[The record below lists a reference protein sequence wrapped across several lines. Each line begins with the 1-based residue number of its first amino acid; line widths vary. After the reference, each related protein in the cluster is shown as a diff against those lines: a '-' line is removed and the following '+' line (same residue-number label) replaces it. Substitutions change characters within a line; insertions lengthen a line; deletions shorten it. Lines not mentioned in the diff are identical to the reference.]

1 MKTLTL
7 ITLFFIQVHL
17 LFAQRVIENPNF
29 KGTTASYIKILKI
42 ELTDTATAIDF
53 RVHFSPNMWIR
64 VPSDTY
70 IQNSA
75 GGDKLFV
82 RSAKGIKIN
91 EEHFTPENGV
101 NEYTLYFP
109 PLDKNVETFDYQEAQ
124 WKIFGIE
131 LKPQEHFSIF
141 PAGLLGNWLRTDG
154 SNEWV
159 YGFFD
164 DFVIYES
171 EIWKQ
176 VLISQKDDLYTLV
189 LRKNGKSKK
198 LVIKQQG
205 ENLLIGPDETN
216 MEPFSREETVVPG
229 FSVKNDEAFQLPVFK
244 KDSAFYSG
252 YIKGYV
258 PQMGGTGM
266 IYVNNILS
274 QEQESYI
281 IKINPDGTFH
291 TGFPMI
297 YPQPVYVR
305 FLNVYEGMFFEPGE
319 TTFQFFDFSKYHD
332 APGPN
337 NLFMGKTAKINSDLM
352 AMKSIRYFDYNNMT
366 NNILDMSAEEY
377 KAWNLEI
384 ADREKKAVEELRQK
398 SPLSKKGL
406 QIKQM
411 QIDFTAKQN
420 ILSYNMNR
428 EGAYR
433 QKNNIPRDQREIPLK
448 REELPVEFYNF
459 INPEEINNPM
469 SLIAG
474 GDYYI
479 LINRLK
485 YADPVSPRGSM
496 SVSNEK
502 DIIKGLE
509 SRNIEIDPKVKDLML
524 KLAECKSN
532 EERTKLVLADS
543 ATLYSFVRKHKD
555 VYMEI
560 SMEIHSK
567 QRERIQQE
575 AFKKYF
581 NLEPGFAREVMKV
594 QDVAG
599 KIARELKPLSE
610 TEKENLKTSFS
621 DPFIIDYLLELSGA
635 MEEKVIKSKEAF
647 ESKGGFVVNKTP
659 VAKDLDL
666 FDTIMKKYKGNV
678 VFVDFWATWCGPC
691 RSGMQTMKPL
701 KEELKNEKIK
711 FVYLTNPTS
720 PKTTWETMIPDIDGE
735 HYYLTQDEWN
745 TIAARFKVSG
755 IPHYVLVD
763 KTGKVANEKVYF
775 ASSNVELKKLFE
787 PYLKN

>member
-1 MKTLTL
+1 MRK
-7 ITLFFIQVHL
+7 IVLFTSLCFFV
-17 LFAQRVIENPNF
+17 FSVYAQTIEWPVF
-29 KGTTASYIKILKI
+29 KGSNCNYVKILKI
-42 ELTDTATAIDF
+42 ELTDTATVMDF
-53 RVHFSPNMWIR
+53 RIHYTPNMWIKI
-64 VPSDTY
+64 PAETY

-75 GGDKLFV
+75 GGDKLLV
-82 RSAKGIKIN
+82 KSAKGIKID
-91 EEHFTPENGV
+91 EEHFTPENGI
-101 NEYTLYFP
+101 NEFTIYFP
-109 PLDKNVETFDYQEAQ
+109 PLDKSVEMIDFGDLS

-141 PAGLLGNWLRTDG
+141 PAGLSGNWLRTDG

-176 VLISQKDDLYTLV
+176 VFISQKDDLYTLV
-189 LRKNGKSKK
+189 LRKNGKTKN
-198 LVIKQQG
+198 LVIKQRG
-205 ENLLIGPDETN
+205 ENLLIGTDEAN
-216 MEPFSREETVVPG
+216 MELFSREETAIPG
-229 FSVKNDEAFQLPVFK
+229 FVSQNDEAFQLPVFK

-291 TGFPMI
+291 AGFPMI
-297 YPQPVYVR
+297 YPQSVSVR
-305 FLNVYEGMFFEPGE
+305 FLNINEGVFFEPGE

-332 APGPN
+332 APGPD
-337 NLFMGKTAKINSDLM
+337 NLFMGKTAQINRDLM
-352 AMKSIRYFDYNNMT
+352 TLKSIRYFDYKSMT

-377 KAWNLEI
+377 KVWILEI
-384 ADREKKAVEELRQK
+384 ANKEKQAVEELSHSK
-398 SPLSKKGL
+398 PLSKKSL

-433 QKNNIPRDQREIPLK
+433 QKNNVPRDQREIPLK

-459 INPEEINNPM
+459 INPEKINNPL

-474 GDYYI
+474 GDYYF
-479 LINRLK
+479 LINRMK
-485 YADPVSPRGSM
+485 YADPVFPRGAM
-496 SVSNEK
+496 GVSNEK
-502 DIIKGLE
+502 DIIKGFE
-509 SRNIEIDPKVKDLML
+509 SRKIEIDPKVKDLL
-524 KLAECKSN
+524 IKLAECKSN
-532 EERTKLVLADS
+532 EERTQIIQPDTALLNGFFRE
-543 ATLYSFVRKHKD
+543 YRD
-555 VYMEI
+555 VYKEI
-560 SMEIHSK
+560 LTEVIAR
-567 QRERIQQE
+567 QREQVQQD
-575 AFKKYF
+575 ALKKYF
-581 NLEPGFAREVMKV
+581 NLEPGFAMEVMKA

-610 TEKENLKTSFS
+610 TEKENLQTSIS
-621 DPFIIDYLLELSGA
+621 DPFIIDYLLAMSGA
-635 MEEKVIKSKEAF
+635 MEEKVRKSKEAF

-659 VAKDLDL
+659 EAKDLDL

-787 PYLKN
+787 PYLE

>member
-1 MKTLTL
+1 MKK
-7 ITLFFIQVHL
+7 IILFTSLCFFV
-17 LFAQRVIENPNF
+17 FSVYAQTIEWPGF

-42 ELTDTATAIDF
+42 ELTDTATVMDF

-101 NEYTLYFP
+101 NDYTLYFP

-141 PAGLLGNWLRTDG
+141 PTGLLGNWLRTDG

-176 VLISQKDDLYTLV
+176 VLISQKDDLYNLV

-198 LVIKQQG
+198 LVMKQQD
-205 ENLLIGPDETN
+205 ENLLIGTDEAN
-216 MEPFSREETVVPG
+216 MELFSREETAIPG
-229 FSVKNDEAFQLPVFK
+229 FVSQNDEAFQLPVFK

-266 IYVNNILS
+266 IYVNNIIS

-305 FLNVYEGMFFEPGE
+305 FLNFNGEAFIEPGE

-337 NLFMGKTAKINSDLM
+337 NLFMGKTAQINRDLM
-352 AMKSIRYFDYNNMT
+352 AMKSIRYFDYKSMT

-384 ADREKKAVEELRQK
+384 ANKEKQAVEELSHSK
-398 SPLSKKGL
+398 PLSKKSL

-420 ILSYNMNR
+420 ILSYNMHR
-428 EGAYR
+428 ESAYR
-433 QKNNIPRDQREIPLK
+433 QKNNVPRDQREIPLK

-459 INPEEINNPM
+459 INPEEINNPL

-479 LINRLK
+479 LINRMK
-485 YADPVSPRGSM
+485 YADPIFPRGAM
-496 SVSNEK
+496 GVSNEK
-502 DIIKGLE
+502 EIIKGFE
-509 SRNIEIDPKVKDLML
+509 SRKIEIDPKVKELML
-524 KLAECKSN
+524 KIGECKTN
-532 EERTKLVLADS
+532 EESTQSFTARHCKFSMVFSENTRMFTGKFRQKLL
-543 ATLYSFVRKHKD
+543 
-555 VYMEI
+555 
-560 SMEIHSK
+560 
-567 QRERIQQE
+567 Q
-575 AFKKYF
+575 
-581 NLEPGFAREVMKV
+581 G
-594 QDVAG
+594 
-599 KIARELKPLSE
+599 
-610 TEKENLKTSFS
+610 KENNSAGRF
-621 DPFIIDYLLELSGA
+621 
-635 MEEKVIKSKEAF
+635 EKVF
-647 ESKGGFVVNKTP
+647 QP
-659 VAKDLDL
+659 
-666 FDTIMKKYKGNV
+666 
-678 VFVDFWATWCGPC
+678 
-691 RSGMQTMKPL
+691 
-701 KEELKNEKIK
+701 
-711 FVYLTNPTS
+711 
-720 PKTTWETMIPDIDGE
+720 
-735 HYYLTQDEWN
+735 
-745 TIAARFKVSG
+745 
-755 IPHYVLVD
+755 
-763 KTGKVANEKVYF
+763 
-775 ASSNVELKKLFE
+775 
-787 PYLKN
+787 

>member
-1 MKTLTL
+1 MRK
-7 ITLFFIQVHL
+7 IILFTSLCFFV
-17 LFAQRVIENPNF
+17 FSVYAQTIEWPVF

-42 ELTDTATAIDF
+42 ELTDTATVMDF

-91 EEHFTPENGV
+91 EEHFTPENGI

-141 PAGLLGNWLRTDG
+141 PAGLQGSWLRTDG

-189 LRKNGKSKK
+189 LRKNRKSKK
-198 LVIKQQG
+198 LVIKQQD
-205 ENLLIGPDETN
+205 ENLLIGTDEAN
-216 MEPFSREETVVPG
+216 MELFSREETVIPG
-229 FSVKNDEAFQLPVFK
+229 FVSQNDKAFQLPVFK

-252 YIKGYV
+252 YIKGYM

-266 IYVNNILS
+266 IYVNNILT
-274 QEQESYI
+274 QEQESYL

-305 FLNVYEGMFFEPGE
+305 FLNINEGMFFEPGE

-337 NLFMGKTAKINSDLM
+337 NLFMGKTAQINSDLM
-352 AMKSIRYFDYNNMT
+352 AMKSIRYFDYDYMV

-384 ADREKKAVEELRQK
+384 ADREKQAVEEFRQSNPISQK
-398 SPLSKKGL
+398 AL

-420 ILSYNMNR
+420 ILSYDMYR
-428 EGAYR
+428 ESAYR
-433 QKNNIPRDQREIPLK
+433 QKNNVPLDQREIPLK

-459 INPEEINNPM
+459 INPEEINNPL

-474 GDYYI
+474 GDYFF
-479 LINRLK
+479 LINRMK
-485 YADPVSPRGSM
+485 YADPIFPRGVITS
-496 SVSNEK
+496 STENEIIEGFLSRKVEINPKEK
-502 DIIKGLE
+502 DL
-509 SRNIEIDPKVKDLML
+509 LL
-524 KLAECKSN
+524 KLLECKSS
-532 EERTKLVLADS
+532 EERTQLLLSDS
-543 ATLYSFVRKHKD
+543 ALYNGIINKHKD
-555 VYMEI
+555 VYREI
-560 SMEIHSK
+560 AIELNSK
-567 QRERIQQE
+567 KREQYQQD

-581 NLEPGFAREVMKV
+581 NLEPGFAMKVMKA
-594 QDVAG
+594 QDIAH
-599 KIARELKPLSE
+599 KLARELKPFSE
-610 TEKENLKTSFS
+610 TEKENLKISIS

-635 MEEKVIKSKEAF
+635 MEEKVRKSKEAY

-659 VAKDLDL
+659 EAKDSDL

-720 PKTTWETMIPDIDGE
+720 PKSTWETMIPDIDGE

-787 PYLKN
+787 PYLE

>member
-1 MKTLTL
+1 MRK
-7 ITLFFIQVHL
+7 IILFTSLCFFV
-17 LFAQRVIENPNF
+17 FSVYAQTIEWPVF

-42 ELTDTATAIDF
+42 VLTDTATVMDF
-53 RVHFSPNMWIR
+53 RVHSTPKMWIR

-101 NEYTLYFP
+101 NDYTLYFP
-109 PLDKNVETFDYQEAQ
+109 PLDKNVEIFDYQEAQ

-164 DFVIYES
+164 DFVICDS

-176 VLISQKDDLYTLV
+176 VFISQKDDLYNLV

-198 LVIKQQG
+198 LVIKQQD
-205 ENLLIGPDETN
+205 ENLLIGADEAN
-216 MEPFSREETVVPG
+216 MELFSREETAVPG
-229 FSVKNDEAFQLPVFK
+229 FISQNDEAFQLPVFK

-291 TGFPMI
+291 AGFPMI

-305 FLNVYEGMFFEPGE
+305 FFNINEGMFFEPGE

-332 APGPN
+332 APGPD
-337 NLFMGKTAKINSDLM
+337 NLFMGKTTQINRDLM
-352 AMKSIRYFDYNNMT
+352 AMKSIRYFDYKSMT

-377 KAWNLEI
+377 KAWILEI
-384 ADREKKAVEELRQK
+384 ANKEKQAVEELSHSNPVSQK
-398 SPLSKKGL
+398 AL

-411 QIDFTAKQN
+411 QIDFTAKRN
-420 ILSYNMNR
+420 ILSYNMQR
-428 EGAYR
+428 ESAYR
-433 QKNNIPRDQREIPLK
+433 QKNNIPSDQSEIPLK
-448 REELPVEFYNF
+448 SEELPVEFYDF
-459 INPEEINNPM
+459 IVPEEINNPL
-469 SLIAG
+469 STIAG
-474 GDYYI
+474 GDYYF
-479 LINRLK
+479 LINSLK
-485 YADPVSPRGSM
+485 FADPVYPRGAM
-496 SVSNEK
+496 SVSNEME
-502 DIIKGLE
+502 IVRGFE
-509 SRNIEIDPKVKDLML
+509 NRNIVMEPKEKELL
-524 KLAECKSN
+524 KKMGECKTN
-532 EERTKLVLADS
+532 EEKRKVLLSDS
-543 ATLYSFVRKHKD
+543 VNYAAFFKKYND
-555 VYMEI
+555 VYREI
-560 SMEIHSK
+560 SIEVIAR
-567 QRERIQQE
+567 QREQIQQD

-581 NLEPGFAREVMKV
+581 NLEPGFAMEVMKA
-594 QDVAG
+594 QDIAH
-599 KIARELKPLSE
+599 KLARELKPFSE

-635 MEEKVIKSKEAF
+635 MEERVRKSKEAF

-659 VAKDLDL
+659 EAKDSDL
-666 FDTIMKKYKGNV
+666 FDTIMKKYKGSV

-691 RSGMQTMKPL
+691 RSGMQTIKPL

-720 PKTTWETMIPDIDGE
+720 PKSTWETMIPDIDGE

-745 TIAARFKVSG
+745 TIASRFKVSG

-763 KTGKVANEKVYF
+763 KSGKVVNEKVYLT
-775 ASSNVELKKLFE
+775 SSNVELKKLFE
-787 PYLKN
+787 PYLE

>member
-1 MKTLTL
+1 MKK
-7 ITLFFIQVHL
+7 IILFTSLCFFV
-17 LFAQRVIENPNF
+17 FSVYAQTIEWPVF

-42 ELTDTATAIDF
+42 ELTDTATVMDF
-53 RVHFSPNMWIR
+53 RVHFAPGNWMR

-82 RSAKGIKIN
+82 KSAKGIKIN

-101 NEYTLYFP
+101 NDYTLYFP
-109 PLDKNVETFDYQEAQ
+109 PLDKNVEFIDYQEAQ

-141 PAGLLGNWLRTDG
+141 PAGLMGNWLRTDG

-176 VLISQKDDLYTLV
+176 VLISQKDDLYNVV

-198 LVIKQQG
+198 LVIKQQD
-205 ENLLIGPDETN
+205 ENLLIGTDEAN
-216 MEPFSREETVVPG
+216 MELFSREETAIPG
-229 FSVKNDEAFQLPVFK
+229 YVSQNDEEFQLPVFK
-244 KDSAFYSG
+244 KDSAYYSG
-252 YIKGYV
+252 FIKGYV

-266 IYVNNILS
+266 IYVNNIIN
-274 QEQESYI
+274 QEQESYL

-305 FLNVYEGMFFEPGE
+305 FLNINEGVFFEPGE

-337 NLFMGKTAKINSDLM
+337 NLFMGKTAQINRDLM
-352 AMKSIRYFDYNNMT
+352 AMKSIRYFDYNYMT

-384 ADREKKAVEELRQK
+384 ANKEKQAVEELRQK

-411 QIDFTAKQN
+411 QIDFTTKQN
-420 ILSYNMNR
+420 ILSYNMQR

-433 QKNNIPRDQREIPLK
+433 QKNNVPRDQREIPLK
-448 REELPVEFYNF
+448 MEELPVEFYNF
-459 INPEEINNPM
+459 INPEEINNPL

-474 GDYYI
+474 GDYYF
-479 LINRLK
+479 LINRMK
-485 YADPVSPRGSM
+485 YADPVFPRGAM
-496 SVSNEK
+496 AVSNELV
-502 DIIKGLE
+502 IIKDFE
-509 SRNIEIDPKVKDLML
+509 KRNIELEPNEKEML
-524 KLAECKSN
+524 KKLGECKTSD
-532 EERTKLVLADS
+532 ERTKVFLSDS
-543 ATLYSFVRKHKD
+543 ANYKAFFKKYND
-555 VYMEI
+555 VYREI
-560 SMEIHSK
+560 SSEIIAR
-567 QRERIQQE
+567 QREQFQQD
-575 AFKKYF
+575 ALKKYF
-581 NLEPGFAREVMKV
+581 NLEPGFAMEVMKA
-594 QDVAG
+594 QDVSG
-599 KIARELKPLSE
+599 KIARELKPLTA

-621 DPFIIDYLLELSGA
+621 DPFLIDYLLELSGA
-635 MEEKVIKSKEAF
+635 MEVKVRKSKEAF
-647 ESKGGFVVNKTP
+647 ESKGGFIVNKTP
-659 VAKDLDL
+659 EAKDSDL

-763 KTGKVANEKVYF
+763 KSGKVANEKVYF

-787 PYLKN
+787 PYLE

>member
-1 MKTLTL
+1 MKKIILF
-7 ITLFFIQVHL
+7 TLFVLFICNG
-17 LFAQRVIENPNF
+17 FAQKTIEWPFF

-42 ELTDTATAIDF
+42 ELTDTATVMDF

-70 IQNSA
+70 IQNSV

-101 NEYTLYFP
+101 NDYTLYFP

-124 WKIFGIE
+124 RKIFGIE

-141 PAGLLGNWLRTDG
+141 PAGLPGNWLRTDG

-176 VLISQKDDLYTLV
+176 VLISQKDDLYNLV

-198 LVIKQQG
+198 LVIKQRD
-205 ENLLIGPDETN
+205 EHLLIGTDEAN
-216 MEPFSREETVVPG
+216 MELFSREETTIPSFV
-229 FSVKNDEAFQLPVFK
+229 SQNNEAFQLPVFK

-266 IYVNNILS
+266 IKVNNIIKGV
-274 QEQESYI
+274 QESYLI
-281 IKINPDGTFH
+281 NINPDGTFQA
-291 TGFPMI
+291 GFPMI
-297 YPQPVYVR
+297 YPQSVSVR
-305 FLNVYEGMFFEPGE
+305 FLNINEGVFFEPGE

-332 APGPN
+332 AVGPN
-337 NLFMGKTAKINSDLM
+337 NLFMGKTAKINHDLM
-352 AMKSIRYFDYNNMT
+352 TLKSIWYFDFKSMT

-377 KAWNLEI
+377 KAWILEI
-384 ADREKKAVEELRQK
+384 ANKEKQAVEELSQSK
-398 SPLSKKGL
+398 PLSKQAL

-411 QIDFTAKQN
+411 KIDFTAKQN
-420 ILSYNMNR
+420 ILSYNMDR
-428 EGAYR
+428 ESAYR
-433 QKNNIPRDQREIPLK
+433 QKNNIPSDQREIPLK
-448 REELPVEFYNF
+448 SEELPVEFYDF
-459 INPEEINNPM
+459 IVPEEINNPL
-469 SLIAG
+469 STIAG
-474 GDYYI
+474 GDYYF
-479 LINRLK
+479 LINSLK
-485 YADPVSPRGSM
+485 FADPVYPRGAM
-496 SVSNEK
+496 SVSNEL
-502 DIIKGLE
+502 DIIKGFE
-509 SRNIEIDPKVKDLML
+509 SRNIDIDPKVKDLLL

-532 EERTKLVLADS
+532 EERTKLVLPDS
-543 ATLYSFVRKHKD
+543 ASLNSFVRKNMD
-555 VYMEI
+555 VYREI
-560 SMEIHSK
+560 STEVIAR
-567 QRERIQQE
+567 QREQIQQD

-581 NLEPGFAREVMKV
+581 NLEPGFAMEVMKA
-594 QDVAG
+594 QEVAH
-599 KIARELKPLSE
+599 KLDRELKPFSE
-610 TEKENLKTSFS
+610 TEKENLRTSFS
-621 DPFIIDYLLELSGA
+621 DPFIIDYLLELSAA
-635 MEEKVIKSKEAF
+635 MEEKVRKRKEAF
-647 ESKGGFVVNKTP
+647 NNSAGFVVNKTP
-659 VAKDLDL
+659 EAKDSDL

-678 VFVDFWATWCGPC
+678 VFIDFWATWCGPC

-701 KEELKNEKIK
+701 KEELKNMKIK
-711 FVYLTNPTS
+711 FVYLTYPSS

-745 TIAARFKVSG
+745 TIASRFKVSG

-763 KTGKVANEKVYF
+763 KSGKVVNEKVYLT
-775 ASSNVELKKLFE
+775 SSNVELKKMFE
-787 PYLKN
+787 PYLE

>member
-1 MKTLTL
+1 MRK
-7 ITLFFIQVHL
+7 IILFTSLCFFV
-17 LFAQRVIENPNF
+17 FSVYAQTIEWPVF

-42 ELTDTATAIDF
+42 ELTDTATVMDF

-101 NEYTLYFP
+101 NDYTLYFP

-141 PAGLLGNWLRTDG
+141 PAGLQGSWLRTDG

-176 VLISQKDDLYTLV
+176 VLISQKDDLYNLV

-198 LVIKQQG
+198 LVIKQQD
-205 ENLLIGPDETN
+205 ENLLIGPDEAN
-216 MEPFSREETVVPG
+216 MELFSREETAIPG
-229 FSVKNDEAFQLPVFK
+229 FVSQNDEAFQLPVFK

-258 PQMGGTGM
+258 SQMGGTGM
-266 IYVNNILS
+266 IYVNNVITG
-274 QEQESYI
+274 EQESYI
-281 IKINPDGTFH
+281 IKINPDGTFQA
-291 TGFPMI
+291 GFPMI

-305 FLNVYEGMFFEPGE
+305 FLNINEGLLIEPGE

-332 APGPN
+332 APGPD
-337 NLFMGKTAKINSDLM
+337 NLFMGKTAPINRDLM
-352 AMKSIRYFDYNNMT
+352 ALKSIRYFDYKSMT

-384 ADREKKAVEELRQK
+384 ADREKKAVEELSQSK
-398 SPLSKKGL
+398 PLNKKAL

-411 QIDFTAKQN
+411 QIDYSAQQY
-420 ILSYNMNR
+420 ILSYNMQR
-428 EGAYR
+428 EGTYR
-433 QKNNIPRDQREIPLK
+433 QKNNVPREQREIPLK

-459 INPEEINNPM
+459 INPEKINNPL

-474 GDYYI
+474 GDYYF
-479 LINRLK
+479 LINRMK
-485 YADPVSPRGSM
+485 YADSIFPRGAM
-496 SVSNEK
+496 GVLNQNE
-502 DIIKGLE
+502 IIKGFE
-509 SRNIEIDPKVKDLML
+509 SRKIEIDPKVKELIL
-524 KLAECKSN
+524 KMGESKSN
-532 EERTKLVLADS
+532 KESTQEIQPDTALLNGFFRE
-543 ATLYSFVRKHKD
+543 YKD
-555 VYMEI
+555 VYREI
-560 SMEIHSK
+560 STEVIAK
-567 QRERIQQE
+567 QREQVQQE

-581 NLEPGFAREVMKV
+581 NLEPGFAIEVMKA

-621 DPFIIDYLLELSGA
+621 DPFIIDYLLGLSGA
-635 MEEKVIKSKEAF
+635 MEEKVRKSKEAY

-659 VAKDLDL
+659 EAKDSDL
-666 FDTIMKKYKGNV
+666 FDTIMKKYKGSV

-691 RSGMQTMKPL
+691 RSGMQTIKPL
-701 KEELKNEKIK
+701 KEELKNENIK

>member
-1 MKTLTL
+1 MKK
-7 ITLFFIQVHL
+7 IILFTSLCFFV
-17 LFAQRVIENPNF
+17 FSVYAQTIEWPVF
-29 KGTTASYIKILKI
+29 KGTTASYVKILKI
-42 ELTDTATAIDF
+42 ELTDTATIMDF

-101 NEYTLYFP
+101 NDYTLYFP
-109 PLDKNVETFDYQEAQ
+109 PLDKNVETIDYQETQ
-124 WKIFGIE
+124 RKIFGIE

-141 PAGLLGNWLRTDG
+141 PAGLLGNWLRADG

-176 VLISQKDDLYTLV
+176 VLISEKDDLYNLV

-198 LVIKQQG
+198 VVIQQQD
-205 ENLLIGPDETN
+205 ENLLIGTDEAN
-216 MEPFSREETVVPG
+216 MELFSREETAIPG
-229 FSVKNDEAFQLPVFK
+229 FVSQNDEAFQLPVFK

-266 IYVNNILS
+266 IYVNNVITG
-274 QEQESYI
+274 EQESYI

-291 TGFPMI
+291 AGFPMI
-297 YPQPVYVR
+297 YPQPVYIR
-305 FLNVYEGMFFEPGE
+305 FLSSNEGMFFEPGE

-337 NLFMGKTAKINSDLM
+337 NLFMGKTDKINSDLI
-352 AMKSIRYFDYNNMT
+352 AMRSIRYFDYNYMT

-384 ADREKKAVEELRQK
+384 ADREKKAVEELNQSK
-398 SPLSKKGL
+398 PLSKKAL

-411 QIDFTAKQN
+411 QIDYTTKERM
-420 ILSYNMNR
+420 ISYNMYR
-428 EGAYR
+428 ESAYR
-433 QKNNIPRDQREIPLK
+433 EKNNVPRDQREIPLK

-459 INPEEINNPM
+459 ISPEEINNPL

-485 YADPVSPRGSM
+485 FADVVFPRSAM

-502 DIIKGLE
+502 EIIKGLE

-532 EERTKLVLADS
+532 EERTKLVLSDS
-543 ATLYSFVRKHKD
+543 ASLNSFVRKHKD

-560 SMEIHSK
+560 SLEIHSK
-567 QRERIQQE
+567 QREKIQQE

-581 NLEPGFAREVMKV
+581 NLEPGFAIEVMKA

-635 MEEKVIKSKEAF
+635 MEEKVRKSKEAF
-647 ESKGGFVVNKTP
+647 ESKSGFVVNKTP
-659 VAKDLDL
+659 EAKDSDL

-691 RSGMQTMKPL
+691 RSGMQTIKPL

-787 PYLKN
+787 PYLE

>member
-1 MKTLTL
+1 MRK
-7 ITLFFIQVHL
+7 IILFNLFVL
-17 LFAQRVIENPNF
+17 FVCTGFAQKTINWPVF
-29 KGTTASYIKILKI
+29 KGTTANYIKILKI
-42 ELTDTATAIDF
+42 ELTDTATVIDF

-101 NEYTLYFP
+101 NDYTLYFP

-141 PAGLLGNWLRTDG
+141 PSELQGNWLRTDG

-164 DFVIYES
+164 DFVICDS

-198 LVIKQQG
+198 MVIKQQDKF
-205 ENLLIGPDETN
+205 LLIGTDEAN
-216 MEPFSREETVVPG
+216 MELFSRVETEIPG
-229 FSVKNDEAFQLPVFK
+229 FSSQNDEEFQLPVFK
-244 KDSAFYSG
+244 KDSAYYSG

-266 IYVNNILS
+266 IYVNNIIS
-274 QEQESYI
+274 QEQESYLV
-281 IKINPDGTFH
+281 KINPDGTFH

-305 FLNVYEGMFFEPGE
+305 FLNINDGVFFEPGE
-319 TTFQFFDFSKYHD
+319 ITFHFFDFSKYHD

-337 NLFMGKTAKINSDLM
+337 NLFMGKTAQINRDLM
-352 AMKSIRYFDYNNMT
+352 ATKSIRYFDYNYMT
-366 NNILDMSAEEY
+366 NHILDMSAEEY
-377 KAWNLEI
+377 KAWNFEI
-384 ADREKKAVEELRQK
+384 ANKEKQAVEELSQSK
-398 SPLSKKGL
+398 PLSKKAL

-411 QIDFTAKQN
+411 QIDFTAQQN

-428 EGAYR
+428 EGVYR
-433 QKNNIPRDQREIPLK
+433 QKNNVPRDQREIPLK
-448 REELPVEFYNF
+448 REDLPVEFYNF
-459 INPEEINNPM
+459 INPEEINNPL

-474 GDYYI
+474 GDYYF
-479 LINRLK
+479 LINRMK
-485 YADPVSPRGSM
+485 YADPIFPKGAM
-496 SVSNEK
+496 GISNEK

-532 EERTKLVLADS
+532 EERTKLILTDS
-543 ATLYSFVRKHKD
+543 ATINSFVRKHKD

-560 SMEIHSK
+560 SMEVHAK
-567 QRERIQQE
+567 QREQYQQN
-575 AFKKYF
+575 AMKKYF
-581 NLEPGFAREVMKV
+581 NLEPGFAMEVMKA

-610 TEKENLKTSFS
+610 TEKENLKTSIS
-621 DPFIIDYLLELSGA
+621 DLFIIDYLLELSGA
-635 MEEKVIKSKEAF
+635 MEEKVRKSKEAY

-659 VAKDLDL
+659 EAKDSDL

-745 TIAARFKVSG
+745 TISARFKVSG

-763 KTGKVANEKVYF
+763 KNGKVANEKVYF

-787 PYLKN
+787 PYLK